1 MAAEV
6 IDIAGRCPDRRRD
19 ILDRVPPPNAVR
31 TFKETAALASISVAT
46 LKRLIRDGF
55 GPRVTQ
61 ISERRKGITDSDRIS
76 WLEACAK

>member
-6 IDIAGRCPDRRRD
+6 IDIGGRCPNRRRD
-19 ILDRVPPPNAVR
+19 ILDRVPPLNAVR
-31 TFKETAALASISVAT
+31 SFKETAALASISVAT
-46 LKRLIRDGF
+46 LKRLVRDGI

-61 ISERRKGITDSDRIS
+61 ISQRRKGITDSDRIS